1 MSRLLAISWAATT
14 LLFATVAV
22 ADAPSVRVT
31 YPTTN
36 MTISLAAT
44 PSIRF
49 QVAVADSDEAVFI
62 VGYYVCQASGSACA
76 SPPVIAGTVS
86 APPFEFVWTPP
97 SVLSDTGATT
107 PYRVWAEAQNVFGQ
121 AQQSTPV
128 AFTVLQPAPGP
139 SVKLISPDLP
149 SEYVSP
155 AAPVLYAT
163 AWPGNTSPPSSI
175 VRVDFLDGGETVAS
189 LKSSN
194 AVPSGYAYVWRTV
207 QHGEHL
213 VSVRAVDSLGN
224 SNTSTA
230 VLISVVDKDK
240 APEVKLTSPHSG
252 DVYAPSAVVQLAA
265 TATSEDGLI
274 ERVEFIA
281 GNTVIATARSSPYTA
296 TWTNP
301 SPGNFAIVA
310 RAFDDLGVMSASQA
324 AYVQVLETP
333 RAPLVV
339 LTAPTSG
346 ATLSAVAPLSLMA
359 AALSPDGGIGQVDF
373 YAGTTLLGSATT
385 SPYTFSWLTPQVGS
399 QLLSAKVRDLT
410 GKTAASSI
418 VRITI
423 TSALVPSIAVTAPA
437 SGSTFTLP
445 TVISVGADAS
455 ESGGAI
461 TKVEFYANGNLIGS
475 KTSAPFS
482 IAWSNPP
489 AGGYS
494 LLAKATDNAGMVATS
509 ASVPVTV
516 LSPSPTVALTA
527 PLDGARFASGQSI
540 ALVANATT
548 PGTTISKVD
557 FECDGSIIGTITP
570 NGSASSGT
578 YTLNWSGAVPGGHV
592 ISAKVLAAN
601 GATIASTSIGINVA
615 AIAVELTAPFVGEVF
630 QAATPI
636 SLAATASE
644 PSGAIAKVEFYADG
658 ALIGTSTN
666 APFNLRWLSA
676 SAGTHSL
683 TARAYDSSGL
693 SATSHP
699 SSVTVI
705 ATPSIQL
712 DAGIDGATIPDDNA
726 TISGVVQ
733 APLNSAVT
741 INGRQAV
748 LDLTGRFFVEGL
760 KLNFGANTVSVNLN
774 AQGSAPLSKTL
785 SINATGPAPFE
796 VTLDKQQGIAPLTVN
811 LSISNRGNVAFKRID
826 IDTTDDGVPDLAL
839 TALTSSG
846 TTQSI
851 TYGSPGV
858 YTLRIVVYDA
868 NDHPIYSATRRV
880 RAIDPSELGYRLA
893 NVYTTLVDN
902 LASNNVSAA
911 LTAFVDGARDRYSSV
926 FAALGASLPGIA
938 GQLGKL
944 SNIVVMEDMGELAVA
959 RTVGSDTQVFMIY
972 LIRGNDGVWR
982 IETM

>member
-1 MSRLLAISWAATT
+1 MSRLLAISWAATG
-14 LLFATVAV
+14 LLFATVAG
-22 ADAPSVRVT
+22 ADAPRVTMT

-36 MTISLAAT
+36 LTISLAAT

-49 QVAVADSDEAVFI
+49 KVAVADSDEAVFV

-76 SPPVIAGTVS
+76 SPPVIAGTIS

-97 SVLSDTGATT
+97 TVLSDTAVTT
-107 PYRVWAEAQNVFGQ
+107 PYRVWAEAQNVLGQ
-121 AQQSTPV
+121 AQQSAPV

-139 SVKLISPDLP
+139 SVTLVSPDLP

-163 AWPGNTSPPSSI
+163 ARPGNTSPPSSI

-189 LKSSN
+189 LKDSN
-194 AVPSGYAYVWRTV
+194 TVPTGYAFVWRTV

-213 VSVRAVDSLGN
+213 VTARAVDSLGN
-224 SNTSTA
+224 SSTSTA
-230 VLISVVDKDK
+230 VLISVVDGDK
-240 APEVKLTSPHSG
+240 APEVKLSSPHSG
-252 DVYAPSAVVQLAA
+252 DVYAPGAVVQFSA

-281 GNTVIATARSSPYTA
+281 GNTVIATARSAPYNA
-296 TWTNP
+296 TWINP
-301 SPGNFAIVA
+301 PPGNFAIVA
-310 RAFDDLGVMSASQA
+310 RAFDDLGVLSASQA
-324 AYVQVLETP
+324 AYVQVLETS

-346 ATLSAVAPLSLMA
+346 ATLSAGAPLSLAA
-359 AALSPDGGIGQVDF
+359 AALSPDGGVRQVDF
-373 YAGTTLLGSATT
+373 YAGTTLLGSATA
-385 SPYTFSWLTPQVGS
+385 SPYTLSWLAPPAGS
-399 QLLSAKVRDLT
+399 HVLSAKVHDLA
-410 GKTAASSI
+410 GKTAASST
-418 VRITI
+418 VGITI
-423 TSALVPSIAVTAPA
+423 TSALVPSVALTAPA

-445 TVISVGADAS
+445 VSISVSANAS

-461 TKVEFYANGNLIGS
+461 AKVEFYANGNLIGS

-482 IAWSNPP
+482 IAWSNPS

-494 LLAKATDNAGMVATS
+494 LFAKATDNAGMVATS
-509 ASVPVTV
+509 AFVPVTV
-516 LSPSPTVALTA
+516 LPPSPTVGLTA

-540 ALVANATT
+540 ALVAQATT

-557 FECDGSIIGTITP
+557 FECDGSVIGTIAP
-570 NGSASSGT
+570 SGSVSSGT
-578 YTLNWSGAVPGGHV
+578 YTLNWSGALPGRHA

-601 GATIASTSIGINVA
+601 GAMVASTSIGISVA
-615 AIAVELTAPFVGEVF
+615 QIAVELTEPFVGEVF
-630 QAATPI
+630 QAWMPI
-636 SLAATASE
+636 RVAASASE
-644 PSGAIAKVEFYADG
+644 PSATISKVEFYADG

-666 APFNLRWLSA
+666 TPFNLTWVGA
-676 SAGTHSL
+676 SPGPHSL
-683 TARAYDSSGL
+683 TAKAYDSSGL
-693 SATSHP
+693 SALSRP

-705 ATPSIQL
+705 ATPSILL
-712 DAGIDGATIPDDNA
+712 DAGIDGTTIPDDNA

-748 LDLTGRFFVEGL
+748 VDLTGRFFVDGL
-760 KLNFGANTVSVNLN
+760 KLNFGVNTVSVNLN
-774 AQGSAPLSKTL
+774 TQGSAPLSKTL
-785 SINATGPAPFE
+785 SINTTGAAPFE
-796 VTLDKQQGIAPLTVN
+796 VALDKQQGIAPLTVN

-851 TYGSPGV
+851 TYGSPGL
-858 YTLRIVVYDA
+858 YTLRVVVYDA
-868 NDHPIYSATRRV
+868 NDRPIYTATRRV

-893 NVYTTLVDN
+893 NVYTTFVDN
-902 LASNNVSAA
+902 LAANNVTGA
-911 LTAFVDGARDRYSSV
+911 LTAFVDGARDRYASV
-926 FAALGASLPGIA
+926 FAALGASLPAIA
-938 GQLGKL
+938 GQLGRL
-944 SNIVVMEDMGELAVA
+944 SNIVVMEDMGELAVG

-972 LIRGNDGVWR
+972 VIRGNDGIWR